1 MKQGRTLLGFDYG
14 SKKIGVAVGQE
25 LTGSA
30 TPLKTLRNSNGDPD
44 WRAIGELIEQ
54 WRPAALVVGI
64 PLNMDGSEQPMTA
77 AARRFLRRLEGRY
90 GLPVY
95 AADERLS
102 SIAAGELRY
111 DVPAGDR
118 RSRRRLGVDEVAAT
132 VILQTFFS
140 QPTHGAETGTGAA
153 EDDDDIPS

>member
-1 MKQGRTLLGFDYG
+1 MKQSRTLLGFDYG

-25 LTGSA
+25 LTRSS
-30 TPLKTLRNSNGDPD
+30 TPLKTLRNSGGDPD

-77 AARRFLRRLEGRY
+77 AARRFVRRLEGRY
-90 GLPVY
+90 GLPVH

-102 SIAAGELRY
+102 SIEAGQLMYEAT
-111 DVPAGDR
+111 AGDR
-118 RSRRRLGVDEVAAT
+118 GSRRRLGVDEVAAT

-140 QPTHGAETGTGAA
+140 QPETEAQPA
-153 EDDDDIPS
+153 EDDHDLQS